1 MIRLIP
7 FLGVLLLGGLCM
19 WLVKDYQLQKYHIQA
34 AQDLLEQRDFL
45 IAQLQQA
52 LTESLKVQETNK
64 KNAEAN
70 KEKLREALEEN
81 DSLRNDLALRPV
93 IVRVKAASC
102 PPVGTG
108 DSDAAAP
115 GIVSVEVAEDLRRD
129 IFRLRESIIRDQAAL
144 KERDDWIALVSQYS
158 LYKKTP

>member
-7 FLGVLLLGGLCM
+7 FLGVFLLGGLCM
-19 WLVKDYQLQKYHIQA
+19 WVVKDHQLQKYHVQA
-34 AQDLLEQRDFL
+34 ARDLLEQRDYL
-45 IAQLQQA
+45 IAQHQQA
-52 LTESLKVQETNK
+52 LAESLKVQEANR

-70 KEKLREALEEN
+70 EEKLREALEEN
-81 DSLRNDLALRPV
+81 DSLRNDLANRPV

-102 PPVGTG
+102 PPANAG
-108 DSDAAAP
+108 DSDATAS
-115 GIVSVEVAEDLRRD
+115 GVVSVEVAEDLRRD

-158 LYKKTP
+158 LHKKTP

>member
-1 MIRLIP
+1 MIRLVP
-7 FLGVLLLGGLCM
+7 FLGVFLLGCLCM
-19 WLVKDYQLQKYHIQA
+19 WLVKDHQLQEYRIQA
-34 AQDLLEQRDFL
+34 ALELLEQRDDL
-45 IAQLQQA
+45 IAQHQQT
-52 LTESLKVQETNK
+52 LTESLRIQEANK

-81 DSLRNDLALRPV
+81 DTLRNDLALRPV

-102 PPVGTG
+102 PPVSTG

-115 GIVSVEVAEDLRRD
+115 GVVSVEVAEDLRRD

-158 LYKKTP
+158 LHKKTP